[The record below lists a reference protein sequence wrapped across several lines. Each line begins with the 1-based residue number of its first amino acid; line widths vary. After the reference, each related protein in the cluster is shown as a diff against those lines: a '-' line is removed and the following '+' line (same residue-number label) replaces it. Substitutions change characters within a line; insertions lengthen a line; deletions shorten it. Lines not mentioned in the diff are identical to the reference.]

1 MGSNDGRMKAAGGG
15 RERKK
20 EGFGFF
26 HEDPTR
32 YSLPYENDTLPFPS
46 FPFYYS
52 SRIKFV
58 DHAERKNGRVPSAGI
73 STLAPLP
80 PFPLHFIG
88 PSIINFRSGEISFLR
103 RTVSSIQTPTF
114 SYLEFYFLRSVTIYL
129 VYKTCFP
136 EEKERGRE
144 ISCLEPSLFKISR

>member
-73 STLAPLP
+73 STLAP
-80 PFPLHFIG
+80 PFPRHFIG